1 MKLIVGLGNPGLEYA
16 QTRHNVGF
24 MVLDLLALK
33 LGVRFSHRGNAEV
46 AEGRIGTEKVILVKP
61 HTYMNLSGQ
70 AVVPL
75 MRFYKLHPADMLVVQ
90 DDLDMPFRMMKFRH
104 GGSSGGQG
112 GIKNI
117 TQLLGSEDFTRLKIG
132 IDRPP
137 PKYDVPRWVLSKFR
151 PEEQIDLEKLV
162 ELGMQAAFNWAEQ
175 GLEKAQLKFN
185 GTDLR
190 PRPPQKKKETLKIPM
205 RVKMCGMTRV
215 EDAVLAERLG
225 VDAIGL
231 IFASFSKRCVT
242 PEQARK
248 ISLSLSVLPSR
259 VGVFVDAPL
268 DEVLKT
274 ADIARLTAVQ
284 LHGNETPG
292 FAAQV
297 AEHFPVIRAFKVK
310 DDTLDLSEW
319 QDFTVLLDGSEPG
332 SGQAFDWSLLPR
344 LKPPKR
350 WWLAGG
356 LGPQNIVAA
365 LEAVK
370 SNLPVGVDA
379 VTHLEASPGIKDP
392 ARMRAFMQ
400 NLRSRD

>member
-1 MKLIVGLGNPGLEYA
+1 MKIMVGLGNPGLEYA

-24 MVLDLLALK
+24 MVLDRLAEK
-33 LGVRFSHRGNAEV
+33 LGVRFSKKGNAEI
-46 AEGRIGTEKVILVKP
+46 AEARVGTEKVILLKP
-61 HTYMNLSGQ
+61 LTYMNLSGQ
-70 AVVPL
+70 AVVPV
-75 MRFYKLHPADMLVVQ
+75 MRFYKLRPEDLLVVQ

-104 GGSSGGQG
+104 GGNSGGQR
-112 GIKNI
+112 GIKHI
-117 TQLLGSEDFTRLKIG
+117 AQLLGTDEFTRLKVG

-137 PKYDVPRWVLSKFR
+137 PKYDVPAWVLSKFK
-151 PEEQIDLEKLV
+151 PEEQQDLVQLV
-162 ELGMQAAFNWAEQ
+162 DLGVQAATSWAEH
-175 GLEKAQLKFN
+175 GLDVAQQKFN

-190 PRPPQKKKETLKIPM
+190 PKPQKKTKEVLPIPM
-205 RVKMCGMTRV
+205 RVKMCGMTRI
-215 EDAVLAERLG
+215 EDAVLAEKLG

-231 IFASFSKRCVT
+231 IFASFSKRYVT

-268 DEVLKT
+268 DELLKT
-274 ADIARLTAVQ
+274 ADTARLTAVQ
-284 LHGNETPG
+284 LHGNESPEY
-292 FAAQV
+292 ASRV
-297 AEHFPVIRAFKVK
+297 AEFYPVIRAFKVK
-310 DDTLDLSEW
+310 DDTLDLSDW

-344 LKPPKR
+344 LKHPKR

-356 LGPQNIVAA
+356 LGPQNVKAA

-370 SNLPVGVDA
+370 GHLPVGVDA
-379 VTHLEASPGIKDP
+379 VTHLESAPGIKDP

-400 NLRSRD
+400 NVRSSG

>member
-1 MKLIVGLGNPGLEYA
+1 MIVGLGNPGMDYA

-24 MVLDLLALK
+24 MVLDRLAEK
-33 LGVRFSHRGNAEV
+33 LGVRFSQRGNAEV
-46 AEGRIGTEKVILVKP
+46 AEGRIGSEKIILMKP
-61 HTYMNLSGQ
+61 LTYMNLSGQ
-70 AVVPL
+70 AVVPVL
-75 MRFYKLHPADMLVVQ
+75 RFYKLRPEDLLVVQ

-104 GGSSGGQG
+104 AGSSGGQG
-112 GIKNI
+112 GIKSI
-117 TQLLGSEDFTRLKIG
+117 TQLLGSEHFTRLKIG

-137 PKYDVPRWVLSKFR
+137 PKFDVPRWVLSKFK
-151 PEEQIDLEKLV
+151 PEEQPDLGQLV
-162 ELGMQAAFNWAEQ
+162 ELGVQAASNWAEH
-175 GLEKAQLKFN
+175 GLDIAQQKFN

-190 PRPPQKKKETLKIPM
+190 PKPPKKPREVLKIPM

-215 EDAVLAERLG
+215 EDALLAEKLG
-225 VDAIGL
+225 ADAIGL
-231 IFASFSKRCVT
+231 IFASFSKRYVT

-268 DEVLKT
+268 DQLLETAEV
-274 ADIARLTAVQ
+274 ARLTAVQ
-284 LHGNETPG
+284 LHGNETPEY
-292 FAAQV
+292 AKQV
-297 AEHFPVIRAFKVK
+297 AEFYPVVRAFKVK
-310 DDTLDLSEW
+310 DASLDLSGW

-332 SGQAFDWSLLPR
+332 SGQAFDWSLLPS

-356 LGPQNIVAA
+356 LGPQNVVAA

-370 SNLPVGVDA
+370 NHLPVGVDA